1 MKKMMT
7 AAALAAALLL
17 TACGNAAS
25 SSAAEPTPTPDSEPA
40 ASAPAE
46 DIDGEF
52 GVDEEMPE
60 PDAELKEIVDKMTAV
75 YDVGLMMV
83 ETVAVDLN
91 DEAWYTYQTGLN
103 PEQAALVDAAVL
115 TEPGIGSQPYSM
127 VLLRVKNAEDAQ
139 TIADAVLN
147 GVNMHKWVCVA
158 ADHARVV
165 TFGDKV
171 LFVMAEDELVDV
183 DKVIESAATALNVSF
198 DYDASREEELDDDD
212 LPPEL
217 LMDQPAVAD

>member
-40 ASAPAE
+40 TSAPAE

-75 YDVGLMMV
+75 YDVKLMMV
-83 ETVAVDLN
+83 ETVAVDLT
-91 DEAWYTYQTGLN
+91 DEAWYTYQTGLT

-127 VLLRVKNAEDAQ
+127 VLLRVKNAGDAQ

-171 LFVMAEDELVDV
+171 LFVMADSELADVDALVD
-183 DKVIESAATALNVSF
+183 AAAQAFGVTF
-198 DYDASREEELDDDD
+198 DMDDSIDATEGD

-217 LMDQPAVAD
+217 LIDAPAVAD

>member
-1 MKKMMT
+1 MKNMMT

-25 SSAAEPTPTPDSEPA
+25 SSAAEPTPTP
-40 ASAPAE
+40 
-46 DIDGEF
+46 DGEF

-91 DEAWYTYQTGLN
+91 DEAWYTYQTGLT

-115 TEPGIGSQPYSM
+115 TEPSIGSQPYSM
-127 VLLRVKNAEDAQ
+127 VLLRVKNAEDAK
-139 TIADAVLN
+139 TVADAVLN

-158 ADHARVV
+158 ADEARVV

-171 LFVMAEDELVDV
+171 LFVMAEDDLVDV
-183 DKVIESAATALNVSF
+183 DDVIESAATALNVSF

>member
-40 ASAPAE
+40 TSAPAE

-75 YDVGLMMV
+75 YDVELMMV
-83 ETVAVDLN
+83 ETVAVDLT
-91 DEAWYTYQTGLN
+91 DEAWYTYQTGLT

-115 TEPGIGSQPYSM
+115 TEPGIGRQPYSM
-127 VLLRVKNAEDAQ
+127 VLLRVKNAGDAQ

-171 LFVMAEDELVDV
+171 LFVMADSELADVDALVD
-183 DKVIESAATALNVSF
+183 AAAQAFGVTF
-198 DYDASREEELDDDD
+198 DMDDSIDATEGD

-217 LMDQPAVAD
+217 LIDAPAVAD